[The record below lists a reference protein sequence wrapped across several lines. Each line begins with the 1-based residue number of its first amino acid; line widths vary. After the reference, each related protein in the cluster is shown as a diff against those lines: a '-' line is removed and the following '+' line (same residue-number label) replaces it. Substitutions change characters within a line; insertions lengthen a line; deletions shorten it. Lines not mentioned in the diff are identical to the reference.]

1 VTNDPDCLFCKI
13 VNHEV
18 PSTIV
23 RESARTLA
31 FRDIAPQAPT
41 HVLVVPKDHHRDV
54 GELASSDPV
63 ALAEVVREA
72 GAVAA
77 AEGLDAYRVVFNTG
91 AAAGQAVFHVHAHVL
106 GGRALGWP
114 PG

>member
-1 VTNDPDCLFCKI
+1 MTSDPDCLFCKI
-13 VNHEV
+13 VKREV
-18 PSTIV
+18 PATTV
-23 RESARTLA
+23 RESARTLS

-54 GELASSDPV
+54 GALASADPDV
-63 ALAEVVREA
+63 LAEVVREA
-72 GAVAA
+72 AGVAT
-77 AEGLDAYRVVFNTG
+77 AEGLEAYRLVFNTG
-91 AAAGQAVFHVHAHVL
+91 AAAGQAVFHVHAHVM

>member
-1 VTNDPDCLFCKI
+1 VTTDPDCLFCKI
-13 VNHEV
+13 VTREV
-18 PSTIV
+18 PATIV
-23 RESARTLA
+23 RESARALS

-54 GELASSDPV
+54 GTLASADPDV
-63 ALAEVVREA
+63 LAEVVREA
-72 GAVAA
+72 AAVAD
-77 AEGLDAYRVVFNTG
+77 AEGLEAYRLVFNTG
-91 AAAGQAVFHVHAHVL
+91 SGAGQAVFHVHAHVM